1 MWSVQEQSP
10 GISPEQS
17 GKDFTAVCK
26 GRPVRL
32 KGVYVSAQGDTLSRG
47 LFFTDFLRNLIV
59 IRPLRK
65 ADVVFLI
72 YWRTS
77 PIILLQSSHT
87 PLLFLLNPTK
97 VEQVL
102 KVADSDNIMPH
113 KSTYFYPKIMT
124 GLLLNK
130 LDNEHIQP

>member
-1 MWSVQEQSP
+1 M
-10 GISPEQS
+10 
-17 GKDFTAVCK
+17 
-26 GRPVRL
+26 
-32 KGVYVSAQGDTLSRG
+32 
-47 LFFTDFLRNLIV
+47 
-59 IRPLRK
+59 
-65 ADVVFLI
+65 VFLI

>member
-1 MWSVQEQSP
+1 MQEETISRSP
-10 GISPEQS
+10 ALADKPEVLQE
-17 GKDFTAVCK
+17 
-26 GRPVRL
+26 L
-32 KGVYVSAQGDTLSRG
+32 
-47 LFFTDFLRNLIV
+47 
-59 IRPLRK
+59 
-65 ADVVFLI
+65 DVVVLSDLLI
-72 YWRTS
+72 QDYLGLGHEQCVNEGLVS
-77 PIILLQSSHT
+77 YISDADAALDAAVKESVLQESHT

-130 LDNEHIQP
+130 LDDEEHIGL